1 MSDTLILLLCAIM
14 SSLAW
19 YFGAMSGFRTGFRIG
34 FNIALNARIEAIENK
49 EKADAPIVE

>member
-1 MSDTLILLLCAIM
+1 MSDTLVLLLCAIM

-34 FNIALNARIEAIENK
+34 FNIALNARIEAIENE
-49 EKADAPIVE
+49 EKTNAATVE